1 MANDWIWTWDLW
13 CRKQL
18 LCQMSHNYGPI
29 DVFTKKKAFGFNF
42 IIVFVI
48 GNNEQTFGEHFYLIS
63 AKISLFD
70 ICIQSFLYTLVS
82 IVLYSNK

>member
-1 MANDWIWTWDLW
+1 MDLD
-13 CRKQL
+13 L
-18 LCQMSHNYGPI
+18 GPLVSEATALPNEPHYGPI